1 MLFRWPP
8 VSGKDLLYG
17 SLEVPMLSSQDDFYL
32 PLGGGVEWLVTTL
45 AHFEG
50 LDLMWKSQVLFLS
63 FATDWGLGLCISAHG
78 LQLPGNQVTHLLTTH
93 GSVFEFQL
101 ILPLLLSF
109 SSPFFPLSSFPF
121 VIGDFSHCHL
131 RNIFKGYVCNTSD
144 AIQLYCSGGS
154 LSVFSPSSRKKW
166 KSRFHFFWKPNQS

>member
-1 MLFRWPP
+1 MLSRWPP

-32 PLGGGVEWLVTTL
+32 PPGGRVEWPVTTL

-78 LQLPGNQVTHLLTTH
+78 LQLPGNQVTHLLTIH

-101 ILPLLLSF
+101 ILPLPLSF
-109 SSPFFPLSSFPF
+109 SSPFFLMLPFLLSLEIFLT
-121 VIGDFSHCHL
+121 VIWGIHL
-131 RNIFKGYVCNTSD
+131 NGTF
-144 AIQLYCSGGS
+144 AILQPQPSCTAVEGH
-154 LSVFSPSSRKKW
+154 SVFLVHHPG
-166 KSRFHFFWKPNQS
+166 KSGNQDSIFLKA